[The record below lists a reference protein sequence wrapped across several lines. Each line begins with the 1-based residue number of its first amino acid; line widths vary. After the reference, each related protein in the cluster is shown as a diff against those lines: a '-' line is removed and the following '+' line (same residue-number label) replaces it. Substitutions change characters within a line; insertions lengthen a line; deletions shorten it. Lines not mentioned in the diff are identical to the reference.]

1 MWSEELQNRTREAI
15 QEPDVRY
22 IMADG
27 NVPLKKWSTRKGVF
41 GLIHFSDFMDE
52 KFIVKNR
59 ENAELVWE
67 YGSLDEMIEDGWA
80 VD

>member
-1 MWSEELQNRTREAI
+1 MWSEELQKRTREAI

-27 NVPLKKWSTRKGVF
+27 NVALKKWSPGKGVF
-41 GLIHFSDFMDE
+41 GLIHFSDLINE
-52 KFIVKNR
+52 KFVVKNR
-59 ENAELVWE
+59 KDAEQVWE